1 MKLQHAKPAEG
12 RDGCAHV
19 QYVKC
24 IALAQCST
32 PCLMQT
38 LVALPPAP
46 VQAEAE
52 LDALRSELQ
61 QQQADL
67 ARRAAS
73 LAAAAK
79 EGAAQVGLPSRAGSC
94 GWCALSQ
101 LCASS
106 HMLSMVLP
114 D

>member
-1 MKLQHAKPAEG
+1 M
-12 RDGCAHV
+12 
-19 QYVKC
+19 
-24 IALAQCST
+24 
-32 PCLMQT
+32 
-38 LVALPPAP
+38 ALPAAP

-79 EGAAQVGLPSRAGSC
+79 EGAAQVRLPFSPARCGCLRSRSRVC
-94 GWCALSQ
+94 YPTC
-101 LCASS
+101 
-106 HMLSMVLP
+106 
-114 D
+114 

>member
-1 MKLQHAKPAEG
+1 M
-12 RDGCAHV
+12 
-19 QYVKC
+19 
-24 IALAQCST
+24 
-32 PCLMQT
+32 
-38 LVALPPAP
+38 ALPTAP

-79 EGAAQVGLPSRAGSC
+79 EGAAQVGCPLNAAGGLADLRC
-94 GWCALSQ
+94 R
-101 LCASS
+101 S
-106 HMLSMVLP
+106 HIHEIIC
-114 D
+114 